1 MESPI
6 RLMTANLLVD
16 RADQVRLR
24 GVLDLLD
31 PDVLVVQELGH
42 KTAELIASRFAHHE
56 LHPELD
62 SKGRGIAS
70 KFPGMFGEIPMPWR
84 AGLWARLQHRS
95 GSLLVGNIHARN
107 PIVFPWWRSV
117 RFRSG
122 QLDAL
127 FSWADDEVG
136 DLPFVLA
143 GDMNA
148 SPAWPFYRRMAERWD
163 DIVARS
169 AADSDASPT
178 PTWAWRPGWPR
189 LLRIDHVFGTG
200 VRAVATQVVPIRG
213 SDHAAVVVDLVLD

>member
-1 MESPI
+1 MVSTI

-16 RADQVRLR
+16 RADRAHLR
-24 GVLDLLD
+24 DVMEMLD

-42 KTAELIASRFAHHE
+42 KTAELIDSRFPHHE
-56 LHPELD
+56 LRPELD

-70 KFPGMFGEIPMPWR
+70 KFPGRFGDIPMPWR
-84 AGLWARLQHRS
+84 AGLWARLQLGS
-95 GSLLVGNIHARN
+95 GSMLVGNIHARN

-117 RFRSG
+117 QLRTG

-127 FSWADDEVG
+127 FRWADEEVG
-136 DLPFVLA
+136 EAPFVLA

-148 SPAWPFYRRMAERWD
+148 SPAWPFYRRLAERWD

-169 AADSDASPT
+169 AAESEGDPA

-200 VRAVATQVVPIRG
+200 ARAVTTEVVPIRG
-213 SDHAAVVVDLVLD
+213 SDHAAVVVDLALD